1 MESMSKFI
9 TEYGAISAIL
19 GLGFFGFLVVVD
31 RFRAFFF
38 TYSLNSQAFLQKITG
53 YIKAD
58 NIEEAIAHAAAHE
71 QAPIAHVAKSVLSR
85 ADKDDDAIQQALDIS
100 LSESIPKVGKRM
112 GYLTMVSNVAT
123 LIGLLGTIQGLIMS
137 FEAVSFADPAQ
148 KQTLL
153 AQGISTSMNTTAFG
167 LGVAIPIMVVYA
179 FLHAKQNAIMED
191 LMENS
196 AKIVDVLSARNYRGF
211 ESAGMYDSS
220 FNGSAA
226 PQSSNAATPP
236 EHKVS

>member
-1 MESMSKFI
+1 MDSI
-9 TEYGAISAIL
+9 TKILSEYGAISAIL
-19 GLGFFGFLVVVD
+19 GLGFFGLIVVID
-31 RFRAFFF
+31 RVKTFYG
-38 TYSLNSQAFLQKITG
+38 TYNLDAASFIKKIDG
-53 YIKAD
+53 FIKAD
-58 NIEEAIAHAAAHE
+58 KIEDAIAHAAAHDK
-71 QAPIAHVAKSVLSR
+71 APLGHVAKSVLLR

-153 AQGISTSMNTTAFG
+153 SQGISTSMNTTAYG
-167 LGVAIPIMVVYA
+167 LAVAIPIMVIYA
-179 FLHAKQNAIMED
+179 FLHARQSHIMEE

-196 AKIVDVLSARNYRGF
+196 AKIVDMLSARNYHGF
-211 ESAGMYDSS
+211 DSKDVYS
-220 FNGSAA
+220 SDFNAA
-226 PQSSNAATPP
+226 PEKNVPQVTPP
-236 EHKVS
+236 TNKVS

>member
-1 MESMSKFI
+1 MDSISKLLS
-9 TEYGAISAIL
+9 EYGAISAIL
-19 GLGFFGFLVVVD
+19 GLGFFGFLVVID
-31 RFRAFFF
+31 RVKTFYG
-38 TYSLNSQAFLQKITG
+38 TYNLNASEFIKKIDG
-53 YIKAD
+53 FIKAD
-58 NIEEAIAHAAAHE
+58 KIEEAIAHSAAHDK
-71 QAPIAHVAKSVLSR
+71 APLGHVVKSVLLR

-153 AQGISTSMNTTAFG
+153 SQGISTSMNTTAYG
-167 LGVAIPIMVVYA
+167 LAVAIPIMVIYA
-179 FLHAKQNAIMED
+179 FLHARQNHIMEE

-196 AKIVDVLSARNYRGF
+196 AKVVDMLSGRHYHGF
-211 ESAGMYDSS
+211 DKKEAYSS
-220 FNGSAA
+220 GFNSMPEKSV
-226 PQSSNAATPP
+226 PQVTPP
-236 EHKVS
+236 NNKVS